1 MIPAAQKSILSGR
14 YKQIHAERQFLRT
27 TLYSQLRGSS
37 RFPARQWRPQLD
49 VSVMSDL
56 LVALSEV
63 PAPVGHTKIE
73 KSCLLSDAVARPT
86 NDPPTSSDLNGLSIC
101 GIAHGY
107 NIFKIEILHP
117 FLLIR
122 FPSHDHKLCIRNFLI
137 IIIIRIVSAKQMDYL
152 HLGTLLSAPFL

>member
-1 MIPAAQKSILSGR
+1 
-14 YKQIHAERQFLRT
+14 
-27 TLYSQLRGSS
+27 
-37 RFPARQWRPQLD
+37 
-49 VSVMSDL
+49 MSDL

-73 KSCLLSDAVARPT
+73 KSCLLGDAVARPT